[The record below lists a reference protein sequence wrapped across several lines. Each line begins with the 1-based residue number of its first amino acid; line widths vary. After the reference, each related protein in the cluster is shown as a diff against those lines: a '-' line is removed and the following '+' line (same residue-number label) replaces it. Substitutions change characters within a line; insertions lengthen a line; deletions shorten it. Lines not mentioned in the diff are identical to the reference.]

1 MHILLKTLTDCQ
13 VPTKKR
19 KHNLHQPNRP
29 TVYKS
34 LHKQQDKRNQ
44 RGREKS
50 GGRGRGRRRLTASG
64 LPMMLATDL
73 EASARMAE
81 VSTPSRFTLVDT
93 FRHGILARCRFFFLF
108 LLSATA
114 FCASGP
120 LLSSAP
126 LPLYPANGKGK
137 ESPLLLCLPRLIMG
151 RLDLLV
157 YRSLLALAHFMS

>member
-1 MHILLKTLTDCQ
+1 
-13 VPTKKR
+13 
-19 KHNLHQPNRP
+19 
-29 TVYKS
+29 
-34 LHKQQDKRNQ
+34 
-44 RGREKS
+44 
-50 GGRGRGRRRLTASG
+50 
-64 LPMMLATDL
+64 MMLATDL